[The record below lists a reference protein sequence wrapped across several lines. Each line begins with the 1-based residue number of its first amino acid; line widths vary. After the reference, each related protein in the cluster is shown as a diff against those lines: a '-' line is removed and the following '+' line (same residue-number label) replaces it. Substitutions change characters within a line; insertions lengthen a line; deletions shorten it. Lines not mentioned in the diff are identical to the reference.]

1 MSLFLTRPP
10 RTGLAFVAHM
20 LCRHRRPRAWLSSLS
35 FVPADSQTDREV
47 PTPLLFLSAPRWTG
61 DQPASQLYAPWLEH
75 LKKHGFSALFLDLD
89 PELPTRDPAN
99 VLQVMEKD
107 MAAALRSPAQS
118 AAGIQPPPFP
128 PALIAYGAACPI
140 AEAYASSYPL
150 SALQLINPPVSM
162 ERAKQRYPHLFGGSN
177 IREFDFEA
185 TFPVRVTW
193 TPDELAWQAQ
203 QQIPWYEVHRIEH
216 QREDAADESLDR
228 YEWDSFEHGVQDT
241 VCWLEDEAGL

>member
-1 MSLFLTRPP
+1 MCASLLLTPSDFMHLGLSTSRAMDFRLFFSIWIRNSQLETRPMFFKSW
-10 RTGLAFVAHM
+10 RKV
-20 LCRHRRPRAWLSSLS
+20 S
-35 FVPADSQTDREV
+35 E
-47 PTPLLFLSAPRWTG
+47 
-61 DQPASQLYAPWLEH
+61 
-75 LKKHGFSALFLDLD
+75 LD
-89 PELPTRDPAN
+89 PFSSYCSRTVAYIC
-99 VLQVMEKD
+99 LQPD
-107 MAAALRSPAQS
+107 MAAALRKPAQS

-150 SALQLINPPVSM
+150 SALQLINPPLSM
-162 ERAKQRYPHLFGGSN
+162 ERAKQRYPLLFGDSN

-203 QQIPWYEVHRIEH
+203 HQVPWYEVHRIEH

-241 VCWLEDEAGL
+241 VCWLEDEAGLYVCSKCKPKY

>member
-1 MSLFLTRPP
+1 MFFKSWRKVRELNPFSTYCC
-10 RTGLAFVAHM
+10 RTVAYI
-20 LCRHRRPRAWLSSLS
+20 
-35 FVPADSQTDREV
+35 
-47 PTPLLFLSAPRWTG
+47 LLL
-61 DQPASQLYAPWLEH
+61 L
-75 LKKHGFSALFLDLD
+75 
-89 PELPTRDPAN
+89 
-99 VLQVMEKD
+99 D
-107 MAAALRSPAQS
+107 MAVALRSPAQS

-241 VCWLEDEAGL
+241 VCWLEDEAGLYVCSKYKHKY